1 MMKLYWSP
9 RSRSFS
15 TLWLMEETG
24 EPYERV
30 LTDISKGA
38 QKTIEFLAVNPM
50 GKVPAILHKGALV
63 TELPAIF
70 IYLADAF
77 PQKKLAPSI
86 DDPLRGPYLR
96 WLVFY
101 SAAFEPAA
109 LDRLTKREPPP
120 RGMNPY
126 GDFDTTLATLE
137 SQLAQG
143 RYILGERF
151 TAADVRRVANTYF
164 TADNRNVATVV
175 RKAGKSAS
183 EDPDLVGLSPQQLPV
198 VRQFLGHEGH
208 RRTDVTEEALV
219 QIGRASCRE
228 RV

>member
-1 MMKLYWSP
+1 MNA
-9 RSRSFS
+9 R
-15 TLWLMEETG
+15 ETG
-24 EPYERV
+24 MSDAELIFYHAPKTRSSCVLALLEELDAPYALRD
-30 LTDISKGA
+30 LNFRLGA
-38 QKTIEFLAVNPM
+38 QRQPEYLAINPM

-101 SAAFEPAA
+101 AAAFEPAA

-143 RYILGERF
+143 RYLLGERF
-151 TAADVRRVANTYF
+151 TAADLLWGMALRMLIGFGALP
-164 TADNRNVATVV
+164 AT
-175 RKAGKSAS
+175 
-183 EDPDLVGLSPQQLPV
+183 PGLSDYAARICDRPSIARVDATDKQL
-198 VRQFLGHEGH
+198 QTIHEAMAA
-208 RRTDVTEEALV
+208 R
-219 QIGRASCRE
+219 S
-228 RV
+228 

>member
-1 MMKLYWSP
+1 
-9 RSRSFS
+9 
-15 TLWLMEETG
+15 
-24 EPYERV
+24 
-30 LTDISKGA
+30 
-38 QKTIEFLAVNPM
+38 M

-77 PQKKLAPSI
+77 PQKRLAPSI

-143 RYILGERF
+143 RYLLGERF
-151 TAADVRRVANTYF
+151 TAADLLWAMALRMLIGF
-164 TADNRNVATVV
+164 GGLPAT
-175 RKAGKSAS
+175 
-183 EDPDLVGLSPQQLPV
+183 PGLSDYAARICDRPSIARVDATDKQL
-198 VRQFLGHEGH
+198 QTIHEAMAA
-208 RRTDVTEEALV
+208 R
-219 QIGRASCRE
+219 S
-228 RV
+228 

>member
-1 MMKLYWSP
+1 MSDTELIFYHAPKT
-9 RSRSFS
+9 RSSCV
-15 TLWLMEETG
+15 LALLEELDA
-24 EPYERV
+24 PYALRD
-30 LTDISKGA
+30 LNFRLGA
-38 QKTIEFLAVNPM
+38 QRQPDYLAINPM

-101 SAAFEPAA
+101 SAAFEPAV

-143 RYILGERF
+143 RYLLGERF
-151 TAADVRRVANTYF
+151 TAADLLWGAYARRKGAGIDRKKHLVLECAHPSPLSAHNGFFGCRHFSQAN
-164 TADNRNVATVV
+164 AW
-175 RKAGKSAS
+175 
-183 EDPDLVGLSPQQLPV
+183 LVTHGETPI
-198 VRQFLGHEGH
+198 
-208 RRTDVTEEALV
+208 DW
-219 QIGRASCRE
+219 
-228 RV
+228 

>member
-1 MMKLYWSP
+1 MNAREAEMSDTELIFYHAPKT
-9 RSRSFS
+9 RSSCV
-15 TLWLMEETG
+15 LALLEELDA
-24 EPYERV
+24 PYALRD
-30 LTDISKGA
+30 LNFRLGA
-38 QKTIEFLAVNPM
+38 QRQPDYLAINPM

-109 LDRLTKREPPP
+109 LDRLIKREPPP

-126 GDFDTTLATLE
+126 GDFDTTLTTLE
-137 SQLAQG
+137 SQLATG
-143 RYILGERF
+143 PWLLGVRF
-151 TAADVRRVANTYF
+151 TAADLLWGMALRMLIGFGALPATPALSDYAARVCDRPSIARVDATDKQLQ
-164 TADNRNVATVV
+164 TIHEAMAGRN
-175 RKAGKSAS
+175 
-183 EDPDLVGLSPQQLPV
+183 
-198 VRQFLGHEGH
+198 
-208 RRTDVTEEALV
+208 
-219 QIGRASCRE
+219 
-228 RV
+228 